1 MNQLLNDFNQKIAKL
16 VVNYSVDV
24 KKGDHVFIRS
34 FPFCTDMHTE
44 IIKEVLKA
52 GGHPFLMLKDL
63 SMTELFFKFANND
76 QISYVDPFELFVYE
90 NFNKLIYIDAETNTK
105 GMEKIDPVKLAKFSA
120 APQRKQNREIF
131 EDRSVKGE
139 LLWVLLPYPCDAHA
153 QEAGMDKFT
162 YQELIEK
169 ALMLDKEDPAAEWRK
184 VKVEQQRLVEILNK
198 VNRIQVV
205 GEDTDLQFSV
215 KGRTWS
221 NCCGDC
227 NLPDGEV
234 FTGPIED
241 SINGHIRFTYPGVY
255 DGRDIENI
263 YLEFNNGKVVKST
276 ATKGE
281 EYLHEILKV
290 DGADGVG
297 EFAIGTNYNITEF
310 IKNMLFDEK
319 IGGTLHMALGRG
331 YKETGSMQAS
341 AIHWDILKDMKKP
354 GSKITADG
362 KVIYKE
368 GKWKI

>member
-1 MNQLLNDFNQKIAKL
+1 VLSDFNQRIAKL

-24 KKGDHVFIRS
+24 KKDDHVYIRS
-34 FPFCTDMHTE
+34 FPFCSDMHAE

-52 GGHPFLMLKDL
+52 GAHPFLSLKDS
-63 SMTELFFKFANND
+63 SMSELFFKFASNE
-76 QISYVDPFELFVYE
+76 QLAYVDPFEFFVYE
-90 NFNKLIYIDAETNTK
+90 KFNKLIYIDADTNTK
-105 GMEKIDPVKLAKFSA
+105 GMEKIDPAKLALYSG
-120 APQRKQNREIF
+120 APERKKNRDYF
-131 EDRSVKGE
+131 EERSVKGE

-169 ALMLDKEDPAAEWRK
+169 ALMLGTEDPASEWRK
-184 VKVEQQRLVEILNK
+184 IKAEQLRLVEKLNK
-198 VNRIQVV
+198 IDQLHVL
-205 GEDTDLQFSV
+205 GEDTDLWLSV

-221 NCCGDC
+221 PCAGEC
-227 NLPDGEV
+227 NLPDGEI

-241 SINGHIRFTYPGVY
+241 SANGYIRFSYPGIY
-255 DGRDIENI
+255 EGRDIENI
-263 YLEFNNGKVVKST
+263 YLEFKDGKVVKST

-281 EYLHEILKV
+281 AYLHEILKV

-297 EFAIGTNYNITEF
+297 EFAIGNNYNITEF

-319 IGGTLHMALGRG
+319 IGGTIHMALGRG
-331 YKETGSMQAS
+331 YKETGSKQAS

-354 GSKITADG
+354 GSKIIADG
-362 KVIYKE
+362 TIIYEE